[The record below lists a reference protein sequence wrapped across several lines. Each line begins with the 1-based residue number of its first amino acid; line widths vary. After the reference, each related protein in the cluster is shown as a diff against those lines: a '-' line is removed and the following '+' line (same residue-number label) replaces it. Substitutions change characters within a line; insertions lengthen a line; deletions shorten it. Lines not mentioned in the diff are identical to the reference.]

1 MARTNEANAVC
12 GSRSNMRGLN
22 RAGLLFVLAMT
33 VAMAACGGGASGGS
47 GSNGSLSGNWQFTLA
62 PQAQSGGPTFT
73 GLLQGGFML
82 QSNGS
87 VTGQAVYSVTALGSQ
102 TGPCNAGSAT
112 ITGTVSGESVTLTV
126 VAGTQTFTLPG
137 TITTSGSTTM
147 LSGIYTSTAGTGVNG
162 SPCGYAETADANLSW
177 SAVSVPPLTGTIQ
190 GSFHSTGGVDGLAN
204 QDFPVSGNL
213 IQGENIGA
221 SNATV
226 TGTLSFTGY
235 PCFSTASVNGTI
247 SGDTVILQII
257 ATNGAAAGQIGAPQF
272 SSTGIQPVNFVSTQA
287 GYVLRGATP
296 TYMALTSGCSGT
308 GLDDYSDAGDY
319 GNICLA
325 LNSTTGCQEP
335 ITLSPASTTFPAQL
349 LGTTPTAQTITLTNI
364 SSSAVNGNG
373 LTLSFNP
380 NTNGDGPFQTPT
392 DFDGLPSFTET
403 DACGAG
409 GGPSQ
414 GNPFDLGSG
423 QSCSI
428 TVTFSP
434 QESCSWL
441 PFGSPPTI
449 AGAPPEYCPFPQQAL
464 VTVNCPQCADSDK
477 AFAVP
482 ITGTGLSAL
491 QASVPELDFGAEQQP
506 GQGGTG
512 GESSPPQMLSFTNY
526 SANPVEIP
534 SSLKP
539 CLNPA
544 KGQNR
549 LPHDGAVGSVDGLQV
564 VSNGA
569 GSLGS
574 IAANGDTINY
584 DCDSDPDTLL
594 PNFQISYD
602 GCSGTVVAP
611 QTSCSLQ
618 IAYIPQPGT
627 DVNDGLDY
635 FLELNTVQCW
645 PAGTLPSESN
655 PCEIDAGRFP
665 VELKAN
671 SPSPL
676 RMSPAAGLDFGIVP
690 KGTTSAPQTI
700 TLLNDPNL
708 ATPVTVTFAGKIEVQ
723 GNYSETDDCTA
734 TLAPGE
740 SCTLSVTFQPSSTG
754 FKAGSLTINY
764 SPEPFGVP
772 QFIYLRGTGH

>member
-296 TYMALTSGCSGT
+296 TYMALTSGCLGT

-335 ITLSPASTTFPAQL
+335 ITLGPASTTFPAQL